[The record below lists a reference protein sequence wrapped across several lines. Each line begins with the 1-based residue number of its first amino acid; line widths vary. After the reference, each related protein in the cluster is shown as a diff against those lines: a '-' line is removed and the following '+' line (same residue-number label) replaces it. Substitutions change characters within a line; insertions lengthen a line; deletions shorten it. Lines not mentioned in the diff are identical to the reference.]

1 MSKTKQRTLIIMC
14 WLLYV
19 AAYLGRYSY
28 NSNILP
34 MSIHY
39 GASDTAMGL
48 ATSFFFFAY
57 GAGQIVNGLLCRY
70 YKVKYV
76 LSGALIIS
84 AVINGVIFL
93 GIIPFALIK
102 VLWLFNGLA
111 QSVLW
116 SSLLMVLSRNLDEN
130 YIKKA
135 IIAMSTTASVG
146 VLLSYGLSALFALFN
161 GFRFSFLAGALVMT
175 VAAALWIILY
185 DNITEKQVI
194 VTETASENVKQKT
207 DKSVI
212 KILFIFGAFAV
223 IINLI
228 KDGLSTWVPKILF
241 DTFSL
246 SESLSILLT
255 LLVPILTV
263 FGTTLVVMLNKK
275 IKDYTALIAILF
287 SVASIFVG
295 IILICLKTP
304 FWGIVLAAFGLISL
318 LMSGANNVVTSILP
332 LSLRDKANSGFL
344 AGILN
349 GCCYVGSTFSSVGLG
364 AISDHYG
371 EWTPVFN
378 LLLYL
383 TIAVVL
389 IAVAVMVVNMI
400 NNRKKKVV
408 NTETPTETNLSEEN
422 F

>member
-1 MSKTKQRTLIIMC
+1 MC

-39 GASDTAMGL
+39 SASDTAMGL

-70 YKVKYV
+70 YNVKYV
-76 LSGALIIS
+76 LSGALFIS

-102 VLWLFNGLA
+102 VLWLFNGVA

-146 VLLSYGLSALFALFN
+146 VLLAYGLSALFALFN

-207 DKSVI
+207 DKSVV
-212 KILFIFGAFAV
+212 KILVIFGMFAI

-275 IKDYTALIAILF
+275 VKDYTALIAILF

-364 AISDHYG
+364 AISDYYG

-383 TIAVVL
+383 TIAVVV
-389 IAVAVMVVNMI
+389 IAVVVMVVNMI
-400 NNRKKKVV
+400 KNRKKEVV
-408 NTETPTETNLSEEN
+408 NTEISTEAKPNEEN
-422 F
+422 S

>member
-39 GASDTAMGL
+39 GATDTEMGL

-57 GAGQIVNGLLCRY
+57 GAGQIVNGLLCRF

-76 LSGALIIS
+76 LSSALIIS
-84 AVINGVIFL
+84 AAINAVIFL
-93 GIIPFALIK
+93 GVIPFDLIK
-102 VLWLFNGLA
+102 VLWLFNGIA

-135 IIAMSTTASVG
+135 VIAMSTTASVG
-146 VLLSYGLSALFALFN
+146 VLISYGLSALFALFN
-161 GFRFSFLAGALVMT
+161 GFKFSFLAGSVVMA
-175 VAAALWIILY
+175 VAAILWLILY
-185 DNITEKQVI
+185 DNITDKKAVP
-194 VTETASENVKQKT
+194 TESASESPKQKT

-212 KILFIFGAFAV
+212 KILVIFGVFAI

-241 DTFSL
+241 DTFNL

-255 LLVPILTV
+255 LLVPVLTV

-275 IKDYTALIAILF
+275 VKDYTALIAIIF
-287 SVASIFVG
+287 SVSTLFVG
-295 IILICLKTP
+295 VILICLSTP
-304 FWGIVLAAFGLISL
+304 FWGIVLMSFGLLSL

-332 LSLRDKANSGFL
+332 LNLRDRANSGFV

-364 AISDHYG
+364 AISDYYG

-378 LLLYL
+378 LLLGL
-383 TIAVVL
+383 TAAVVVIAL
-389 IAVAVMVVNMI
+389 IVMFVGKI
-400 NNRKKKVV
+400 AKKK
-408 NTETPTETNLSEEN
+408 NSDMKSK
-422 F
+422 